1 LRYFL
6 LIVFLLISLTCGA
19 AIYMQKDA
27 NGDVGYSDMPSGN
40 STRIDLPPAPVT
52 TFAPAIA
59 APAKPKKGDKSQAT
73 ADETADSDQHAQYTA
88 FFISSPAEQ
97 QTFQNQRDI
106 GVDISVI
113 PKLQK
118 GDLIQLSV
126 DGNKVGEAAA
136 TTHFQVNQLPRGTHQ
151 ISATLLDENKSVLKQ
166 TPAINFFVHYAA
178 VGGASQ

>member
-1 LRYFL
+1 MRYFL
-6 LIVFLLISLTCGA
+6 LIGFLLISLTCGA

-27 NGDVGYSDMPSGN
+27 NGGISYSDMPTGN

-52 TFAPAIA
+52 TFAPATGP
-59 APAKPKKGDKSQAT
+59 APTKSKKGNTPAA
-73 ADETADSDQHAQYTA
+73 ADESTDSDQHAEYTA
-88 FFISSPAEQ
+88 FFISSPSEQ

-106 GVDISVI
+106 GVDISI
-113 PKLQK
+113 TPKLQK

-126 DGNKVGEAAA
+126 DGNNVGEAAA

-151 ISATLLDENKSVLKQ
+151 ISATLLDANKSVLKQ

-178 VGGASQ
+178 VGGGS